1 MKVCIVFRKEKITDP
16 AAVDKIAAEFT
27 SRGAE
32 VSLVP
37 TYSADMAAD
46 VLFVLGGDGMVLHAA
61 LAASG
66 TGVKIIGVNYGH
78 LGFLTEYEGRDVLR
92 AVDLVLSGDYNVL
105 KRSVLKIECGGKTAY
120 ALNELSVNRDP
131 MARGVKQMVDFS
143 VGIEG
148 LGKERF
154 IADGVIVCTP
164 TGSTAYSLSAGGSIV
179 SPSSPVFMVTPV
191 CSFSL
196 WSRPIVYPDSKKLI
210 VSPAREADKCV
221 CFADGKAFCALSC
234 GEELSVEKAPFTA
247 DFIVAKEHSFLE
259 RITKKISD

>member
-16 AAVDKIAAEFT
+16 SAVDKIAAEFT

-32 VSLVP
+32 VTLAER
-37 TYSADMAAD
+37 YSPDMGAD

-66 TGVKIIGVNYGH
+66 TGAKIIGVNYGH
-78 LGFLTEYEGRDVLR
+78 VGFLTEYESGEISR
-92 AVDLVLSGDYNVL
+92 AIDLVFSGEYNVL
-105 KRSVLKIECGGKTAY
+105 KRSVLQISNGDKTAY
-120 ALNELSVNRDP
+120 ALNEVSLNRDP

-143 VGIEG
+143 VGVEG

-179 SPSSPVFMVTPV
+179 SPDSPVFMVTPV

-196 WSRPIVYPDSKKLI
+196 WSRPIVYPDGKTLI
-210 VSPAREADKCV
+210 VAPVRETDKCV

-234 GEELSVEKAPFTA
+234 GDELTVSKAPFTA
-247 DFIVAKEHSFLE
+247 DFIVAREHSFLE